1 MNENIKKKEIYCG
14 NCGRKGHMYK
24 NCHYPII
31 SIGIICI
38 KLNNININFLLNRTK
53 KMIEGKLSLSDY
65 NKIKNLLEN
74 INEDYLDNNLKYLII
89 RRKNSLSMV
98 EFLRGKYNIEDIDYL
113 YNTFSLMTH
122 SERNMVKT
130 DSFDSMWLY
139 LWNLKNSSHGYI
151 NEYELSKKKYDT
163 LKQGIKL
170 KIGNLPIKISLNDIL
185 NNTKTKWVEPEWGF
199 PKGRRNFREKDVNC
213 AMREFTEETNYKYS
227 DYQLIN
233 IDKLTETYMGT
244 NNVRYKHTYYVGQ
257 ITTDKNPII
266 DTNNKNQISEIGDIE
281 WNNYNNCI
289 QKIRDYNLEK
299 RNILRN
305 LHNTLK
311 IILLETQKLFNDL
324 EINNYKNDNTQQKV
338 I

>member
-1 MNENIKKKEIYCG
+1 
-14 NCGRKGHMYK
+14 
-24 NCHYPII
+24 
-31 SIGIICI
+31 
-38 KLNNININFLLNRTK
+38 
-53 KMIEGKLSLSDY
+53 
-65 NKIKNLLEN
+65 
-74 INEDYLDNNLKYLII
+74 
-89 RRKNSLSMV
+89 
-98 EFLRGKYNIEDIDYL
+98 
-113 YNTFSLMTH
+113 
-122 SERNMVKT
+122 
-130 DSFDSMWLY
+130 
-139 LWNLKNSSHGYI
+139 
-151 NEYELSKKKYDT
+151 
-163 LKQGIKL
+163 
-170 KIGNLPIKISLNDIL
+170 
-185 NNTKTKWVEPEWGF
+185 
-199 PKGRRNFREKDVNC
+199 
-213 AMREFTEETNYKYS
+213 FTEETNYKYS